1 MKKILIA
8 LLVVTMASSVMIAGC
23 SNKTDDKNSSSDN
36 SIVSEESSKSS
47 ESSTEDS
54 SSSFDS
60 DSSKSE
66 SISSDSNE
74 ATDGDFVWEDG
85 KYITDLSEEGAKKK
99 EIVIPEKCQ
108 KLKIRDLST
117 DSKFSNNENLESVI
131 FKSENIKSLPDGLFD
146 SDKNLKKVELP
157 KSLKKV
163 SEWLFLNCNSLE
175 SVEIPDSVTE
185 IEDGAFENSGI
196 KELKIPESVTTVG
209 ESVFKYTKIEKIY
222 LPESLTEISKQFLS
236 WLDDSA
242 SDYKLTIYVKK
253 GSYADEHFDEYQ
265 RSGATKEYY

>member
-23 SNKTDDKNSSSDN
+23 SNKSEDKNTSSGN
-36 SIVSEESSKSS
+36 SIASEESSSLS

-99 EIVIPEKCQ
+99 EIVIPKKCQ
-108 KLKIRDLST
+108 MFMMSDFQSGNFG
-117 DSKFSNNENLESVI
+117 DNDNLESI
-131 FKSENIKSLPDGLFD
+131 I
-146 SDKNLKKVELP
+146 
-157 KSLKKV
+157 
-163 SEWLFLNCNSLE
+163 LNQMILR
-175 SVEIPDSVTE
+175 
-185 IEDGAFENSGI
+185 
-196 KELKIPESVTTVG
+196 
-209 ESVFKYTKIEKIY
+209 IY
-222 LPESLTEISKQFLS
+222 PQDVL
-236 WLDDSA
+236 
-242 SDYKLTIYVKK
+242 
-253 GSYADEHFDEYQ
+253 
-265 RSGATKEYY
+265 